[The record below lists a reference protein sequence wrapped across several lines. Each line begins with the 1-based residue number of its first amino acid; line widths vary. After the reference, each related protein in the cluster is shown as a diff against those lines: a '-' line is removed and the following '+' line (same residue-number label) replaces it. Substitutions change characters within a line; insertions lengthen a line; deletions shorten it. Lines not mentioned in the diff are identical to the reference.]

1 MMDPK
6 QASTKKSGQAL
17 GWLRQKLIPQAS
29 VPVVEV
35 GITGSETSY
44 RSLKVGREH
53 FGAVHTLK
61 GKIQSLKG
69 ILSIESYK

>member
-6 QASTKKSGQAL
+6 RASTKKSGQAL
-17 GWLRQKLIPQAS
+17 GWLRQKLIPQPSAT

-35 GITGSETSY
+35 RKSGVQTSY

-53 FGAVHTLK
+53 FGAAHSLK
-61 GKIQSLKG
+61 VKIQFLK
-69 ILSIESYK
+69 

>member
-29 VPVVEV
+29 VPVVV
-35 GITGSETSY
+35 RKTGAQTPY
-44 RSLKVGREH
+44 RSSKVGREH
-53 FGAVHTLK
+53 FEVVHTLK
-61 GKIQSLKG
+61 VKIQSLT
-69 ILSIESYK
+69 

>member
-17 GWLRQKLIPQAS
+17 GWLRQKGMPQAS

-35 GITGSETSY
+35 RKTGPQASCK
-44 RSLKVGREH
+44 SLKVGREH

-61 GKIQSLKG
+61 VKIQSLK
-69 ILSIESYK
+69 

>member
-6 QASTKKSGQAL
+6 QALMKKSGQTL
-17 GWLRQKLIPQAS
+17 EWFCRKLIPQAS

-35 GITGSETSY
+35 RKSGVQASY

-53 FGAVHTLK
+53 FGVVHSLK
-61 GKIQSLKG
+61 VKIQSLK
-69 ILSIESYK
+69 

>member
-35 GITGSETSY
+35 GSESQTSY